1 MLYSKNIKEF
11 IVKKKLYN
19 KIKQDLGVSDSINEY
34 IEVLLRQFENTSH
47 DENSFQSIATRFG
60 IKVNDVPP
68 QVAISRIREYYIIS
82 VYQVFEDFLNQMHKF
97 LIKYGVY
104 KENKDSSTSM
114 LKHIHVS
121 LVGMREKSETAYL
134 YYIIC
139 DYYRLVRNLCTHTD
153 NIDKVTMAYQNLC
166 ARKEEIVA
174 LFPKLQVPNKYDE
187 VKFDDFIFYS
197 RAVKKLAEMYVS
209 NTVYDI
215 DKVIENYEIKRFRVF
230 CKKPKR
236 LRRAIETD
244 ITFSFCMKPEIV
256 KVVVDKLIEKF

>member
-1 MLYSKNIKEF
+1 MKKKALYS
-11 IVKKKLYN
+11 

-34 IEVLLRQFENTSH
+34 IEVLLRHFENTSH
-47 DENSFQSIATRFG
+47 DENFFQGIATRFG

-68 QVAISRIREYYIIS
+68 QVAISKIREYYIIS

-121 LVGMREKSETAYL
+121 LVGMRKKSETAYL

-197 RAVKKLAEMYVS
+197 RAVKKLAEMYVT

-215 DKVIENYEIKRFRVF
+215 DKVIENHDIKRFRVF
-230 CKKPKR
+230 CNKPER
-236 LRRAIETD
+236 LKRAIETD
-244 ITFSFCMKPEIV
+244 ITFNFCMKPEIV
-256 KVVVDKLIEKF
+256 KVVVDKLIEKV